1 MFAPF
6 ASRDYRVLWLAIFL
20 RSGALWLDQ
29 VARPV
34 LIVDL
39 TGSAFLLGAVLAA
52 RMAPNLLLGLFAGAV
67 VDRYPRRVVL
77 ILSQAGNVAATGA
90 LFVLLLFDL
99 AEAWHV
105 ILLAA
110 AAGVNIAFFQP
121 ARQAILPS
129 MVPQSAL
136 RPAVALSQTANT
148 VMRIGGALLAGL
160 LLEFADFI
168 WIYGAMTGIYLGAAT
183 CTALIRTRGTAG
195 ISARGSGGSL
205 ARQTMSGLRWA
216 FETRWPLAVL
226 AISVVMFIFLVPY
239 QGVFIPLMVI
249 DVLGENKSW
258 VGYLIAIGGAG
269 AAGGSLALAG
279 LRTIP
284 APGRL
289 MAALLVAAGL
299 GLAAM
304 SGAPNLAIVAACV
317 FVAAA
322 CSTNVMSLANLTL
335 LAQATEGMAGR
346 ALSLMNIARG
356 MILVGALVT
365 GGLAD
370 LLGPR
375 TGLLTM
381 GVCLT
386 VCAALM
392 LATPL
397 ARGVT
402 DEETA
407 TDEKTAEGRDS
418 SGN

>member
-34 LIVDL
+34 LIAEL
-39 TGSAFLLGAVLAA
+39 TGSAILLGAVLAA
-52 RMAPNLLLGLFAGAV
+52 RMAPNLILGLVAGAI
-67 VDRYPRRVVL
+67 VDRYPRRAILV
-77 ILSQAGNVAATGA
+77 LSQAGNVVATGA
-90 LFVLLLFDL
+90 MFLLLLFDVVD
-99 AEAWHV
+99 AWHV
-105 ILLAA
+105 IALAA
-110 AAGVNIAFFQP
+110 LAGVNIAFFQP

-129 MVPQSAL
+129 MVSSAAL

-160 LLEFADFI
+160 LLEFADFT
-168 WIYGAMTGIYLGAAT
+168 WIYGAMTGIYVGAVL
-183 CTALIRTRGTAG
+183 CTALIRTPGRAEAG
-195 ISARGSGGSL
+195 ASPTRGSL
-205 ARQTMSGLRWA
+205 LRQTNAGLRWA
-216 FETRWPLAVL
+216 AQTRWPLAVL

-249 DVLGENKSW
+249 DVLGEQSSW

-289 MAALLVAAGL
+289 MAGLLLAAGL

-304 SGAPNLAIVAACV
+304 SGAPHLAIVAACV

-370 LLGPR
+370 LLGAR
-375 TGLLTM
+375 FGLLTM
-381 GVCLT
+381 GVCLV
-386 VCAALM
+386 VCAVAI

-397 ARGVT
+397 ARGVLS
-402 DEETA
+402 DDA
-407 TDEKTAEGRDS
+407 PSADRPSDS
-418 SGN
+418 R